1 MAACNSRIAYDEMDS
16 FSQRIL
22 DSIDRRYETYQLS
35 TSTSS
40 LKMGNGDDDHDR
52 DDTCAREKENLT
64 ATNMQYHAFHQ
75 TVSKPIHTIC
85 LVIFIVHTCLQ

>member
-1 MAACNSRIAYDEMDS
+1 MAACISFIAYEMDS

-22 DSIDRRYETYQLS
+22 DSIERRYETYQLS

-40 LKMGNGDDDHDR
+40 LKMGNGDDRHSDE
-52 DDTCAREKENLT
+52 TCAREKENLS

-75 TVSKPIHTIC
+75 TVSDC
-85 LVIFIVHTCLQ
+85 